1 VKATPDAYNMVLAP
15 TWEIAINPALY
26 KLTYDTL
33 KDLALV
39 AMIASTAMVVV
50 VSPSVGLDS
59 VKDLVALAKQKPGA
73 INVASADTITH
84 LAARSSLRA

>member
-1 VKATPDAYNMVLAP
+1 
-15 TWEIAINPALY
+15 
-26 KLTYDTL
+26 
-33 KDLALV
+33 
-39 AMIASTAMVVV
+39 MIASTAMVVV